1 MYTGNGKRKGFKQGE
16 IKGFTRNVLG
26 KMFNSEHIILIHELI
41 QAYVLKAQQKEIHLN
56 IYIRCL
62 KA

>member
-1 MYTGNGKRKGFKQGE
+1 MYKGNGNALRKGFKQGE

-41 QAYVLKAQQKEIHLN
+41 QA
-56 IYIRCL
+56 
-62 KA
+62 